1 MKTYYP
7 QIEMHNHE
15 RDLLIAQ
22 ITYEMWNAV
31 ADYLGITLEEYIAFM
46 QDMEM
51 QEEECYSLED
61 IEQMYVE
68 YCQEYDIPHLQIDNP
83 MHLYGAI

>member
-1 MKTYYP
+1 MKTYYQ
-7 QIEMHNHE
+7 QIEMKNHE
-15 RDLLIAQ
+15 RDLFIAQ
-22 ITYEMWNAV
+22 TTYEMWNA
-31 ADYLGITLEEYIAFM
+31 AAHYLGITLEEYIAFM

-61 IEQMYVE
+61 IEQMYAE
-68 YCQEYDIPHLQIDNP
+68 YCQEYDRPCLQIDNP